1 MATATL
7 TTLTSTELDMND
19 HTRSL
24 IHDAARGSSEGR
36 LHFGQVIG
44 MLVQA
49 GVESYGVDYRA
60 RRSTYYLPD
69 GEVLDIETPMP
80 DVAIAPDFDAAAL
93 RGAIRGAQQ
102 GVVMYPEFKKLSR
115 QAGCVGYTVWI
126 AGRHVRYQGRKGE
139 THVER
144 FPD

>member
-1 MATATL
+1 
-7 TTLTSTELDMND
+7 MND
-19 HTRSL
+19 STRAL
-24 IHDAARGSSEGR
+24 IDEAAQGSSEGR

-44 MLVQA
+44 LLVQA

-69 GEVLDIETPMP
+69 GDTLDLATPMP
-80 DVAIAPDFDAAAL
+80 AVAIAQDFDAAAL
-93 RGAIRGAQQ
+93 RDAIRGAQQ
-102 GVVMYPEFKKLSR
+102 GVVMYPQFKQLSR
-115 QAGCVGYTVWI
+115 RAGCVGYTVWI
-126 AGRHVRYQGRKGE
+126 AGRHVSYLGRKGE